1 MLYHLYDFQHSALAP
16 FRMMGDL
23 TREMLTHPLVP
34 ASYTELGKS
43 IVAGIDV
50 MESAT
55 RQRDKPE
62 WMIDEVETDEG
73 RLAVTRQV
81 VADLPFCQ
89 LLHFQRPER
98 RRQDPKVLL
107 VEPVSG
113 HHATLLRGTVETLLQ
128 DHEVYVTDWVDAR
141 SVPFA
146 EGTFAL
152 DNYIDYLLAF
162 MRQLGPDLHVIAV
175 CQPAPLVLSAVA
187 LLSAG
192 GEAAAAPRSM
202 TLMGG
207 PVDTRAAATQVT
219 RFAESRPL
227 SWFERSVVTEVPSYY
242 PGAGRKVYPGFLQLS
257 GFISMNASRHL
268 DAHLKMFRHLVEG
281 DGESAAAH
289 RAFYDEYLAVMDIPA
304 RFYLETIEAI
314 FQEHY
319 LPKGELIWRGTPVE
333 PAAVATTALMTVEGE
348 RDDIS
353 APGQTLAAH
362 GLCFNLPANKRR
374 HYLQP
379 GVGHYGIFNGRRW
392 REEIKPRIARFIRD
406 HERA

>member
-1 MLYHLYDFQHSALAP
+1 MLYHLYDFHHSALAP
-16 FRMMGDL
+16 WRMMGDFA
-23 TREMLTHPLVP
+23 REMLTHPLVP
-34 ASYTELGKS
+34 ASYTQFGKS

-50 MESAT
+50 LDSAT
-55 RQRDKPE
+55 RQRGKPE

-73 RLAVTRQV
+73 RLAVERQI
-81 VADLPFCQ
+81 VAALPFCR

-98 RRQDPKVLL
+98 KRQDPKVLL
-107 VEPVSG
+107 VAPVSG
-113 HHATLLRGTVETLLQ
+113 HHATLLRGTVKALLQ
-128 DHEVYVTDWVDAR
+128 DHEVYVTDWIDAR
-141 SVPFA
+141 RVPFS
-146 EGTFAL
+146 EGTFGL
-152 DNYIDYLLAF
+152 DSYIDYLLAF
-162 MRQLGPDLHVIAV
+162 MRKLGPDIHVIAV

-192 GEAAAAPRSM
+192 GESEAAPRSM

-257 GFISMNASRHL
+257 GFISMNASRHF
-268 DAHLKMFRHLVEG
+268 DAHLKMFRHLVQG
-281 DGESAAAH
+281 DGDSAAAH
-289 RAFYDEYLAVMDIPA
+289 QAFYDEYLAVMDIPA
-304 RFYLETIEAI
+304 RFYLDTIEAI

-319 LPKGELIWRGTPVE
+319 LPKGELIWRDTPVE
-333 PAAVATTALMTVEGE
+333 PAAIATTALMTVEGE

-362 GLCFNLPANKRR
+362 TLCHNLPANKRR
-374 HYLQP
+374 HHLQAE
-379 GVGHYGIFNGRRW
+379 VGHYGIFNGRRW